1 MSVFLSKKNS
11 LIYFLYYSLLFIALF
26 VFFFKVHP
34 LMPFD
39 TDDWKYIGFER
50 PPYPTIY
57 QWNPTKLFPECF
69 QPLLGMFAAYFLTPI
84 LGDYI
89 SALVVTHSL
98 VISLFI
104 SGYFYFVQGVVTWK
118 YRIGPYSG
126 FCLIAIFALVHF
138 IILNNNEHLFYS
150 RDVNCY
156 YNYIVP
162 NLLCAGLVMWL
173 ICHDI
178 KEVRSMRIWSILIF
192 STFLALFSNLY
203 STIILIA
210 YIGAVLL
217 CNLWA
222 CNKKDNHWM
231 KKFISQNTYF
241 LIVIFVWFVV
251 QYIEASGVRANAYGY
266 MLLPFGVSL
275 QKTIEYFITHL
286 HFSKWVIFFIA
297 SIIILS
303 KICHYFKGNKYLFH
317 IGRLQFILVISTC
330 LSLAYLI
337 LLSSRVFPAYLAKGD
352 VIFSY
357 IFFILLLFALC
368 MGYLTAKIP
377 FVKVLYPFLLFFFLC
392 IFYIKESSFKDMQ
405 HWNGTDLQTCEKFNR
420 DVIEQVKTAELLGKD
435 TVIIYVHNYNDGS
448 NWPQDISAGHYIGQ
462 TLYKHGI
469 IRHKIV
475 TVYERKPTAL
485 DTKQ

>member
-126 FCLIAIFALVHF
+126 FCFITIFALVHF

-231 KKFISQNTYF
+231 KKFISQNTFF
-241 LIVIFVWFVV
+241 LIVIFAWFVV

-357 IFFILLLFALC
+357 IFFVLLLFALC

-405 HWNGTDLQTCEKFNR
+405 HWNGTDLQTCEIFNR

-469 IRHKIV
+469 IRRKIV
-475 TVYERKPTAL
+475 TVYERKPAAL